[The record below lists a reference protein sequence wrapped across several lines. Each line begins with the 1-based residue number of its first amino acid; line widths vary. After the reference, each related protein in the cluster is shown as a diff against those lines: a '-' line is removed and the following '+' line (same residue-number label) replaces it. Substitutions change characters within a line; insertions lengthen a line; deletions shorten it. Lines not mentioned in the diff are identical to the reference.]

1 MQDLKVCPFFSSQWT
16 LFFQEIF
23 FPFAVLKSYLTPLS
37 TFILNGFHVF
47 YIYPLAITKGL
58 IFAAYA
64 LPYLSAI
71 FFCVCYS
78 E

>member
-23 FPFAVLKSYLTPLS
+23 FPIAVLKSYLAPLS
-37 TFILNGFHVF
+37 AFILNGFQVR
-47 YIYPLAITKGL
+47 YPLAITKDF

-71 FFCVCYS
+71 FFRVCYA